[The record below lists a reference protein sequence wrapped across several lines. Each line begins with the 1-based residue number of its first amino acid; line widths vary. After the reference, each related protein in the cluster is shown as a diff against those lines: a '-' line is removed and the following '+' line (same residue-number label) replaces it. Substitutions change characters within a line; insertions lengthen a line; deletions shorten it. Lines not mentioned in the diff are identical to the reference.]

1 MNLVPP
7 LNDDAESQNGEKPT
21 PATVANL
28 RSAKKEVAAAKKA
41 AGTPAK
47 KVAKKV
53 AKAPAKKAAAKKAP
67 AKKGTQNNIKWVIK
81 GEKNDKGE
89 AEGTGTLDDKTYEII
104 KQDDDLWRCTV
115 KVSEGE
121 PELLGENL
129 KTSKAAWQKCVDH
142 AKGKKTDV
150 PADKTDV
157 PAEVS

>member
-7 LNDDAESQNGEKPT
+7 IKDDETPENGEVKAPT
-21 PATVANL
+21 PGTVANL

-41 AGTPAK
+41 AGTTAK
-47 KVAKKV
+47 KVVKKV
-53 AKAPAKKAAAKKAP
+53 AATAPAKKAVAKKAP
-67 AKKGTQNNIKWVIK
+67 AKGTQNNIKWVTK
-81 GEKNDKGE
+81 GEKNEKGE
-89 AEGTGTLDDKTYEII
+89 AEGTGTLGDNTYEII

-115 KVSEGE
+115 KVNEGK

-142 AKGKKTDV
+142 AKGKK
-150 PADKTDV
+150 PEAEKTAT